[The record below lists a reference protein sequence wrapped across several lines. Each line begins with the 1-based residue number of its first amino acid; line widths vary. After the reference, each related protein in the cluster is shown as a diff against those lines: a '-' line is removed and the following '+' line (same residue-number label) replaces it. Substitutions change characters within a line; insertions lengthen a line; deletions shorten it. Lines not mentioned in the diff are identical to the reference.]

1 MSASKNRHPVNPSQA
16 GGPDTIDPESL
27 LPPMRRAWERYREPD
42 AGRHVPK
49 GDGAHLY
56 ARVSDEEQA
65 GPGRTSIDEQIR
77 FEEKALV
84 GTDIPIVGRWRDE
97 GFSGVSHLGDRPVG
111 RELLAE
117 VKAGQIVV
125 IYRLDRLLRNTELGL
140 ADINELRQR
149 GVGLLIAANHHWIPP
164 AGSELDP
171 IGEFNLLQGIVL
183 AQFERDLLVAR
194 TEAGRRALVQRGYWP
209 WAVAPY
215 GYKREHDGFAWKL
228 VLDDNVQK
236 VLALMRR
243 CHQRGA
249 SAPQVTAAL
258 NDAGYRNRRG
268 KKFEYSDVYAQ
279 MRKSGIVEPKTRPR
293 GGVKSDR
300 AKPRGNPTIGAAS
313 SSGVAAVLQQKIRDA
328 ERVLPIIAHL
338 VSHQGCSSYRQLA
351 DALNYLEVETP
362 RNKGWHPTSVRNA
375 MATTGVTFTSLLG
388 TPARDQQP
396 GVEGLP
402 ARPNRSER
410 HAVRHLYG
418 LHGKPRGRVQKAT
431 PDILFMRD
439 RGVTADVIARVLC
452 LRRTSVTA
460 VIRRYPRWE
469 IDDPTVVEQVLARH
483 AAGEG
488 ARTIARDLGLEIR
501 QVRRRSGLRSG
512 RSNLLGGM

>member
-1 MSASKNRHPVNPSQA
+1 MSASKNRQPVNPSQA
-16 GGPDTIDPESL
+16 GAPDTIDPESL
-27 LPPMRRAWERYREPD
+27 PPPMRRAWERYREPD
-42 AGRHVPK
+42 AGRHLPK

-77 FEEKALV
+77 LEEKALV

-97 GFSGVSHLGDRPVG
+97 GFSGVSRLGDRPVG

-125 IYRLDRLLRNTELGL
+125 VFHLDRLSRNTELGL

-149 GVGLLIAANHHWIPP
+149 GVGLLIAADHRWIPP
-164 AGSELDP
+164 AGSKLDP
-171 IGEFNLLQGIVL
+171 IDEFNPLQGIVL

-228 VLDDNVQK
+228 VLDDNEQK

-243 CHQRGA
+243 SARRLRA
-249 SAPQVTAAL
+249 S
-258 NDAGYRNRRG
+258 GYRSVERCRVPQSSRREVRIFRRLCTNAEIRHRRTQDQAPG
-268 KKFEYSDVYAQ
+268 W
-279 MRKSGIVEPKTRPR
+279 
-293 GGVKSDR
+293 VKSDR
-300 AKPRGNPTIGAAS
+300 AKPRGNPTIGADS

-338 VSHQGCSSYRQLA
+338 VSHKGCSSYRQVA

-362 RNKGWHPTSVRNA
+362 RNKGWHPTSVKNA
-375 MATTGVTFTSLLG
+375 MATTAPPICCLCVIGAQPPMIS
-388 TPARDQQP
+388 PACC
-396 GVEGLP
+396 
-402 ARPNRSER
+402 AS
-410 HAVRHLYG
+410 
-418 LHGKPRGRVQKAT
+418 
-431 PDILFMRD
+431 
-439 RGVTADVIARVLC
+439 
-452 LRRTSVTA
+452 
-460 VIRRYPRWE
+460 
-469 IDDPTVVEQVLARH
+469 
-483 AAGEG
+483 AAQ
-488 ARTIARDLGLEIR
+488 A
-501 QVRRRSGLRSG
+501 SG
-512 RSNLLGGM
+512 RSSVGILVGRSTTRRWSSRCSLATPLAKGRERLLVVSVSRSDRYVG